1 MKAKVSGCIV
11 TYNNRDVIYE
21 CIDSILEYTTDVD
34 FSLYVV
40 DNGSTDGTLDII
52 RNNFKQ
58 VKLICNAEN
67 MGFGHGHNK
76 VLTDIDSE
84 YHAVI
89 NPDITL
95 NMDTISLLCGYL
107 KDNPDTAVVTPKILN
122 EDGTQ
127 QFLPKY
133 CPSIRH
139 VIISKFKPFRYL
151 RKEYTR
157 ENELLEEPTEIEFC
171 TGCFFVVKTSVFK
184 KLGGFDKRFFMYCE
198 DADLSRRIQKEGK
211 IVFYPMVT
219 ATHKWKRDNT
229 GNVKGIFR
237 FLSSLFKYFMKWG
250 VKF

>member
-84 YHAVI
+84 YHVVI

-95 NMDTISLLCGYL
+95 NMDTISLLCEYL